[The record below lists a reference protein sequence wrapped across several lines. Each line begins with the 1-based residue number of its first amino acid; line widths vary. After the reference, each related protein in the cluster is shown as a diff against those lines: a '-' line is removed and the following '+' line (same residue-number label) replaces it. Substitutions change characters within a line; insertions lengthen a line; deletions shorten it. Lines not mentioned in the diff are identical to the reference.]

1 MSLFASA
8 GVFRWLLVATAIGGF
23 YLLEQRLPMLG
34 VWLFVGLSL
43 TLGMGHGAL
52 DTALLLG
59 QFKPHLKAL
68 LYGLL
73 YLVLTIFS
81 AWVLSWSFA
90 GALIALLLM
99 SVWHFGELFA
109 QRTVLRLAVGGA
121 SVMAPALLQNAAL
134 STLLQGVNPQDA
146 NWLLSV
152 WRGMAWVWAALAC
165 YVVVAFVRSGQTQP
179 MFGDKVRPLLS
190 RALLEITIVLILN
203 AALSP
208 LLAFAL
214 YFGLYHCTA
223 HIARVQRATVRH
235 RGLSK
240 ASLAKVWLISM
251 VMTAVLMFALW
262 RFLPTATQWAA
273 SLDAQL
279 LQWLVVALGAVTVPH
294 MLLVGYSD
302 HWLGR

>member
-1 MSLFASA
+1 MNMPVLS
-8 GVFRWLLVATAIGGF
+8 GWFRWMFAAAAIVGF
-23 YLLEQRLPMLG
+23 YVLELRWPMLG

-59 QFKPHLKAL
+59 QFKPNIKAL

-109 QRTVLRLAVGGA
+109 ERMVLRLVVGGA
-121 SVMAPALLQNAAL
+121 SVMAPALLQSAAL
-134 STLLQGVNPQDA
+134 SMLLQSINPQDA
-146 NWLLSV
+146 SWLLSTWQV
-152 WRGMAWVWAALAC
+152 MAWVWTALVC
-165 YVVVAFVRSGQTQP
+165 YAVVAFIRSGHTQS
-179 MFGDKVRPLLS
+179 MFGDKQRPLPA

-235 RGLSK
+235 QGLSK
-240 ASLAKVWLISM
+240 ATLAWVWLTSM
-251 VMTAVLMFALW
+251 VLTAVLMFVLW
-262 RFLPTATQWAA
+262 RFLPTAAQWAA
-273 SLDAQL
+273 SLDAQM
-279 LQWLVVALGAVTVPH
+279 LQWLVVTLGAVTVPH
-294 MLLVGYSD
+294 LLLVGYSD

>member
-1 MSLFASA
+1 MSWAASVGA
-8 GVFRWLLVATAIGGF
+8 FRWLLVAVAIGGF
-23 YLLEQRLPMLG
+23 YVLEQRLPMLG

-73 YLVLTIFS
+73 YLALTVFT

-90 GALIALLLM
+90 LALIALLLM
-99 SVWHFGELFA
+99 SVWHFGELFSE
-109 QRTVLRLAVGGA
+109 RILIRLAVGGA
-121 SVMAPALLQNAAL
+121 SVMAPALVQSTAL
-134 STLLQGVNPQDA
+134 STLLHSVNPQDA
-146 NWLLSV
+146 SWLLTA
-152 WRGMAWVWAALAC
+152 WLAMAWVWAALAC
-165 YVVVAFVRSGQTQP
+165 GVVVVFVRGQSDQS
-179 MFGDKVRPLLS
+179 MFGDKQRPLQE
-190 RALLEITIVLILN
+190 RALLEIVLVLMLN
-203 AALSP
+203 VALSP

-223 HIARVQRATVRH
+223 HIVRVQRATVRH
-235 RGLSK
+235 QRLSR
-240 ASLAKVWLISM
+240 ATLAWVWLASM
-251 VMTAVLMFALW
+251 ALTAVLMFALW
-262 RFLPTATQWAA
+262 RFLPAAAHWAA

-279 LQWLVVALGAVTVPH
+279 LQWLVVALGAVTLPH
-294 MLLVGYSD
+294 MLLVAYSH

>member
-1 MSLFASA
+1 MSLSASA
-8 GVFRWLLVATAIGGF
+8 GVFRWLMVAAAIGGF
-23 YLLEQRLPMLG
+23 YLLEQRWPMLG
-34 VWLFVGLSL
+34 AWLFVGLSL

-73 YLVLTIFS
+73 YLALTIFS

-90 GALIALLLM
+90 VALIALLLM

-109 QRTVLRLAVGGA
+109 QRPVLRLAVGGA
-121 SVMAPALLQNAAL
+121 SVMAPAILQSAAL
-134 STLLQGVNPQDA
+134 ATLLQGVNAQDA
-146 NWLLSV
+146 SWLISV

-165 YVVVAFVRSGQTQP
+165 YAVVAFIRSGHTQS
-179 MFGDKVRPLLS
+179 MFGDKQRPLPA

-235 RGLSK
+235 QGLPK
-240 ASLAKVWLISM
+240 AALTWVWLTSM
-251 VMTAVLMFALW
+251 VLTAMLMFVLW
-262 RFLPTATQWAA
+262 RFLPTATHWAA

-294 MLLVGYSD
+294 LLLVGYSD